1 MPFGF
6 TPVDIV
12 FCVIILILCIRASIK
27 GLIDE
32 FFGLGTFIF
41 GAYLAYRFMHLLKPY
56 LAACMNDT
64 IAAILS
70 FILIFVAIFL
80 IIKII
85 QLALKSIFSGSILKS
100 LDHGLGFFFGAA
112 EGIFLVVLI
121 IIGMKMFNNYFDTT
135 AIRESSVLCRF
146 LSSLVNSAGNILEKV

>member
-6 TPVDIV
+6 TVLDIV
-12 FCVIILILCIRASIK
+12 FCVIILILCIRAAIK

-41 GAYLAYRFMHLLKPY
+41 GAYLSYRLMPYLKPY
-56 LAACMNDT
+56 LAASMNET
-64 IAAILS
+64 LAAIFS
-70 FILIFVAIFL
+70 FVLIFVAIFL
-80 IIKII
+80 VIKII
-85 QLALKSIFSGSILKS
+85 QLAMKSVFSGDILVS

-121 IIGMKMFNNYFDTT
+121 FIGMKMFNNYFDTT
-135 AIRESSVLCRF
+135 AIREASVFYKWFNVLID
-146 LSSLVNSAGNILEKV
+146 SAGNILEKV

>member
-6 TPVDIV
+6 TPLDVV
-12 FCVIILILCIRASIK
+12 FCVIILILSVRAAIK

-41 GAYLAYRFMHLLKPY
+41 GAYLAYRLMHLLKPY

-64 IAAILS
+64 LASILS

-85 QLALKSIFSGSILKS
+85 QLALKSVFSGSILQS

-112 EGIFLVVLI
+112 EGVFLTVLI
-121 IIGMKMFNNYFDTT
+121 FIGMQMFNNYFDTT
-135 AIRESSVLCRF
+135 AIREASVLHKILNVF
-146 LSSLVNSAGNILEKV
+146 INSAGNILEKV

>member
-1 MPFGF
+1 MPFGL
-6 TPVDIV
+6 TAIDIV
-12 FCVIILILCIRASIK
+12 FCVIILILCIRAAIK

-41 GAYLAYRFMHLLKPY
+41 GAYLAYRFMPLLKPY
-56 LAACMNDT
+56 LAASMNET
-64 IAAILS
+64 LASILS

-80 IIKII
+80 VIKII
-85 QLALKSIFSGSILKS
+85 QLALKSVFSGEILVS

-121 IIGMKMFNNYFDTT
+121 FIGMKMFNNYFDTT
-135 AIRESSVLCRF
+135 AIREASVFYKFFNGLI
-146 LSSLVNSAGNILEKV
+146 NTAGNVLEKI